1 MKANQPMSP
10 LRRAMIQAIE
20 DRHFA
25 PSTCKTYVH
34 WVGQLARY
42 YGRCPSR
49 IGDGETN
56 AYLLHLIREKKLA
69 WSSVNQALAGIRFLY
84 KVVLQREVSALGIP
98 PRKREQR
105 LPEILTV
112 AEVRRLL
119 EAHPDPRYRTMLH
132 VIYGCGLRVSEC
144 ARLRTTDID
153 PEQMRVRVRQGKGK
167 KDRFTLLP
175 HKTLEELR
183 AHCRRLPLDR
193 GALLFPGARPDTP
206 ISVMSIQRAYHIARK
221 NAGIAKEGGVHTLRH
236 CFATHHL
243 QVGTDLPTLQRM
255 LGHTSLKTTARYLHV
270 VIDPGQRIRNPL
282 DDL

>member
-1 MKANQPMSP
+1 MKATKPMTP

-25 PSTCKTYVH
+25 PSTCQTYVH
-34 WVGQLARY
+34 WVGQLARH

-49 IGDGETN
+49 ISDGETN
-56 AYLLHLIREKKLA
+56 EYLLHLIREKKLA
-69 WSSVNQALAGIRFLY
+69 WSSVNQALAGIRFLF
-84 KVVLQREVSALGIP
+84 KVVLEREVSALSIP

-112 AEVRRLL
+112 EEARRLI

-175 HKTLEELR
+175 QKTLEELR
-183 AHCRRLPLDR
+183 AHARHLPLRYDTWLFS
-193 GALLFPGARPDTP
+193 GADPERPIT
-206 ISVMSIQRAYHIARK
+206 VESIQRAYHIAR
-221 NAGIAKEGGVHTLRH
+221 NIAGIHKQGGVHTLRH